1 MIRQLGSH
9 LEKQIVFGFD
19 RHVLPE
25 LADYTRTFAAY
36 GIPVPAVEEELHY
49 LTSAEHVCQRVQA
62 RQDRVGILICSTG
75 VGMSIA
81 ANKFRG
87 IYAARCLTVEDA
99 ELARQI
105 NNANVL
111 CLAVRTGFALN
122 QAIVAAFMTTP
133 YEGRK
138 LDQLAYIAELEDRN
152 GTPPVRPVRPAAVA
166 AKRRRYA

>member
-1 MIRQLGSH
+1 MIQQLGAH

-25 LADYTRTFAAY
+25 LDHYTRIFSGYGLAVAA
-36 GIPVPAVEEELHY
+36 VVAEELYY
-49 LTSAEHVCQRVQA
+49 LTSAERVCQRVQG
-62 RQDRVGILICSTG
+62 RSDRVGILICATG

-111 CLAVRTGFALN
+111 CLAARSGVAGN
-122 QAIVAAFMTTP
+122 EAIVGAFMTTP

-138 LDQLAYIAELEDRN
+138 LEQLAYLAELEDKNSER
-152 GTPPVRPVRPAAVA
+152 RPRTIP
-166 AKRRRYA
+166 KRRRYA

>member
-25 LADYTRTFAAY
+25 LDAYTRIFAAY
-36 GIPVPAVEEELHY
+36 GIAVPAVDEELHY
-49 LTSAEHVCQRVQA
+49 LTSAERVCQTVQG
-62 RQDRVGILICSTG
+62 REDRVGILLCSTG

-105 NNANVL
+105 NNSNVL
-111 CLAVRTGFALN
+111 CLAVRGGLALN
-122 QAIVAAFMTTP
+122 RDIVAAFMTTP

-138 LDQLAYIAELEDRN
+138 LDQLAYITELEDRN
-152 GTPPVRPVRPAAVA
+152 GAQPVRPVRAAAVA
-166 AKRRRYA
+166 TKRRRYA